1 MELINKPVA
10 NRLIRNF
17 HTELIKSYFKGNE
30 PNKKLPIL
38 FFMTLT
44 KLSYLYQFHTPLKMK
59 SFSIKAPYTI
69 IVTVLFILNL
79 GSSCNSDDDTK
90 LNPIPQAENWWN
102 DEVFYEV
109 FVRSFYDS
117 DGNGRGDFQGLIQKL
132 DYLNDGDPN
141 TTTDLGVTALWLMP
155 IFPSPSYHGYDVT
168 DYRNVNSQYGTI
180 EDFKLFLAEAHQR
193 GIKVII
199 DFVVN
204 HTSEQHP
211 WFLESDDGEG
221 SPKRDWYI
229 WSATN
234 PGYTGPW
241 GQTVWHSKNSAYY
254 YGVFWS
260 GMPDLNFKNEE
271 VTNEIED
278 LTKFWFSEIG
288 VDGFRIDAA
297 KHLIEEGTAQENT
310 PATLAW
316 WRDYYAFQKNLDP
329 GLMTVGEVWTS
340 TANVV
345 PYTDERFDYCFE
357 FDLSYAIIDAA
368 NNGNLSG
375 LKSKIQ
381 EVVDSYPALQ
391 YGTFLT
397 NHDQNRV
404 IEALGGDVNK
414 SKIAASILLT
424 LPGIPYLYYGEEV
437 GMKGVK
443 PDENIRR
450 PMQWTDGANAGF
462 TTGTPWRGINSNYTT
477 FNVSTMQSD
486 PNSLWNHYRTL
497 IHARVSSESLR
508 LGNYQELNSSSGSVM
523 AYLRNSDNESTLIL
537 HNVTS
542 ESQLN
547 TEISVAGSKIQP
559 GTYALT
565 EILTGNAAGELV
577 VNSSGGF
584 NFTPLETLDA
594 YTSYIL
600 LLN

>member
-1 MELINKPVA
+1 MKLY
-10 NRLIRNF
+10 
-17 HTELIKSYFKGNE
+17 SFK
-30 PNKKLPIL
+30 
-38 FFMTLT
+38 TA
-44 KLSYLYQFHTPLKMK
+44 Q
-59 SFSIKAPYTI
+59 TI
-69 IVTVLFILNL
+69 IATTLLIVCI
-79 GSSCNSDDDTK
+79 GSSCNSDEDTN
-90 LNPIPQAENWWN
+90 LNPIPEAETWWN

-109 FVRSFYDS
+109 FVRSFYDA
-117 DGNGRGDFQGLIQKL
+117 DGNGRGDFQGLIEKL

-155 IFPSPSYHGYDVT
+155 IFSSPSYHGYDVI
-168 DYRNVNSQYGTI
+168 DYRNVNSLYGTMD
-180 EDFKLFLAEAHQR
+180 DFKLLLDEAHQR

-204 HTSEQHP
+204 HTSAYHP
-211 WFLESDDGEG
+211 WFLESDDGEE

-229 WSATN
+229 WSASN

-241 GQTVWHSKNSAYY
+241 GQTVWHAKNGAYY

-260 GMPDLNFKNEE
+260 GMPDLNFKNET
-271 VTNEIED
+271 VTNEIKD

-297 KHLIEEGTAQENT
+297 KHLIEEGAVQENT

-316 WRDYYAFQKNLDP
+316 WRDYYAFQKNIDP

-345 PYTDERFDYCFE
+345 PYTDQRFDYCFE

-368 NNGNLSG
+368 KNANLSG
-375 LKSKIQ
+375 LKNKIQ

-391 YGTFLT
+391 YGIFLT

-404 IEALGGDVNK
+404 IEELGGDIGK

-443 PDENIRR
+443 PDEDIRR
-450 PMQWTDGANAGF
+450 PMQWTSGANAGF
-462 TTGTPWRGINSNYTT
+462 TTGTPWRSINSNYTT
-477 FNVSTMQSD
+477 FNVETMQSD
-486 PNSLWNHYRTL
+486 PNSLWNHYRKL
-497 IHARVSSESLR
+497 IQARTSSESLR
-508 LGNYQELNSSSGSVM
+508 HGSYLEASSGSGSVM
-523 AYLRNSDNESTLIL
+523 SYVRVTETESTIIL
-537 HNVTS
+537 HNVS
-542 ESQLN
+542 IDAQLDV
-547 TEISVAGSKIQP
+547 EISVANSGIQP
-559 GTYALT
+559 GTYTVT
-565 EILTGNAAGELV
+565 EMLSGNTLGDLV
-577 VNSSGGF
+577 INSTGGF
-584 NFTPLETLDA
+584 SFTPFETMEA